1 MELSLKSVQ
10 FVFGAMILMLKNF
23 QRFGAVKERFV
34 NFVVP
39 YEARKFYKHINDEE
53 E

>member
-1 MELSLKSVQ
+1 MPSICNCNLTLNEAKE
-10 FVFGAMILMLKNF
+10 NF

-39 YEARKFYKHINDEE
+39 YEARKFYKHIN
-53 E
+53 